1 MSEDIG
7 AAGASAL
14 VTGHMSDR
22 MSSRIALVGGRR
34 RWSVDQKLAIL
45 REAFGPD
52 GSVSATCQRH
62 AVGSGM
68 ALYVAPAGTD
78 GRSDGSEAHAG
89 AIVRRGRGV
98 GAGHG
103 NGRQWPD
110 RDRAAVRRADHRRR
124 GGRCRRAGPGDV
136 RPCPMIPLPP
146 TTRIYL
152 ACGATDMRKGFDGL
166 AVLGN
171 CGLQTTLTFVLAN
184 GRADGAA

>member
-22 MSSRIALVGGRR
+22 MSSRIAVVGGRR

-68 ALYVAPAGTD
+68 LYTWRRQALAGDLT
-78 GRSDGSEAHAG
+78 GAKRTPPPLFAEVEVSVPTAVTAGSGQIGIELPSG
-89 AIVRRGRGV
+89 VRITV
-98 GAGHG
+98 
-103 NGRQWPD
+103 D
-110 RDRAAVRRADHRRR
+110 AAVDAD
-124 GGRCRRAGPGDV
+124 A
-136 RPCPMIPLPP
+136 
-146 TTRIYL
+146 L
-152 ACGATDMRKGFDGL
+152 ARVMS
-166 AVLGN
+166 
-171 CGLQTTLTFVLAN
+171 VLA
-184 GRADGAA
+184 R

>member
-22 MSSRIALVGGRR
+22 MSSRIAVVGGRR

-68 ALYVAPAGTD
+68 PCWST
-78 GRSDGSEAHAG
+78 
-89 AIVRRGRGV
+89 
-98 GAGHG
+98 
-103 NGRQWPD
+103 
-110 RDRAAVRRADHRRR
+110 
-124 GGRCRRAGPGDV
+124 V
-136 RPCPMIPLPP
+136 RP
-146 TTRIYL
+146 
-152 ACGATDMRKGFDGL
+152 A
-166 AVLGN
+166 
-171 CGLQTTLTFVLAN
+171 
-184 GRADGAA
+184 RASRSSVAAL